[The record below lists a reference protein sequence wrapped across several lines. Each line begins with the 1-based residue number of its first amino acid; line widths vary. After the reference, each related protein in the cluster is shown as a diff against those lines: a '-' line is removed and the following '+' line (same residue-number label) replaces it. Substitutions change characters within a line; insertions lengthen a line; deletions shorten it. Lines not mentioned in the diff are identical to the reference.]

1 MSVDVQKWQWLVCTA
16 GTVCVQPP
24 AMRLGGWQVVL
35 GEATACCQIADSVG
49 RVVGCLIGEPIDIAS
64 RSLLTGTAMLPLPAA
79 ELDADAFESWLHE
92 LGGNFAA
99 VIVHGALN
107 RIYPSATRSFV
118 YAEDAPMAAATP
130 ASLLTRADYFA
141 RLDRELYTVMEI
153 EAGGWLPAG
162 ITCHRGVAR
171 LLPNH
176 YLDLDRWQAVRHW
189 SGPAKE
195 TNDPAASVAYIA
207 HRVGAALSA
216 IADRYPSYLAFTGG
230 RDSRAILAAGQHVA
244 DRLIP
249 FTISV
254 KGLQSP
260 DIEIANEVCRG
271 VSLPH
276 WILEERTS
284 TPAERELFLYRSG
297 HCTAGGANLLMHPT
311 IWSLDPACAVITG
324 INGEVGRGFFW
335 NPGDTRQTRLTTE
348 GLLARMNMKPLPRL
362 VERVGAWLQGVAHH
376 DTLRI
381 LDLAYLELRL
391 GCWSTPAHYS
401 NPDGPVHFGPLDQ
414 RAIVA
419 AQWSLPD
426 DWRRNGIFVEAMIEH
441 GWPELMAWPFNRYDG
456 LRQLL
461 YLSRKL
467 LSVQTIRKKIRRHV
481 VARLSA

>member
-1 MSVDVQKWQWLVCTA
+1 MSVDVQKWQWLLCTS
-16 GTVCVQPP
+16 GTETAQP
-24 AMRLGGWQVVL
+24 AALRLGGWHVVL
-35 GEATACCQIADSVG
+35 GEGTSCCRIEDSSGQII
-49 RVVGCLIGEPIDIAS
+49 GCLIGEPIDIHAK
-64 RSLLTGTAMLPLPAA
+64 SLLTEAVRLPWPAS
-79 ELDADAFESWLHE
+79 LIDAASFETWLYD

-99 VIVHGALN
+99 IVACGALN
-107 RIYPSATRSFV
+107 RIYPSATRTFV
-118 YAEDAPMAAATP
+118 YADDAPMAAATA
-130 ASLLTRADYFA
+130 ASLMPRDDYFA

-153 EAGGWLPAG
+153 EDGGWLPAG
-162 ITCHRGVAR
+162 ITCHRGVSR

-176 YLDLDRWQAVRHW
+176 YLDLDRWQPVRQW
-189 SGPAKE
+189 SGPDGLAA
-195 TNDPAASVAYIA
+195 DPAATVADISA
-207 HRVGAALSA
+207 RVSAVLTAVAA
-216 IADRYPSYLAFTGG
+216 RYPSFLAFTGG
-230 RDSRAILAAGQHVA
+230 RDSRAILAAGRHLA
-244 DRLIP
+244 DRLVP

-271 VSLPH
+271 VGLPH

-284 TPAERELFLYRSG
+284 TPAERERFLYRVG

-311 IWSLDPACAVITG
+311 IWSLDPASAVITG

-348 GLLARMNMKPLPRL
+348 SLLARMNMKPLPRL
-362 VERVGAWLQGVAHH
+362 VTAVGAWLRGVEQH

-426 DWRRNGIFVEAMIEH
+426 DWRRSGIFVEAMIEH

-456 LRQLL
+456 IRQLL

-467 LSVQTIRKKIRRHV
+467 MSAQTIRKKIRRHL